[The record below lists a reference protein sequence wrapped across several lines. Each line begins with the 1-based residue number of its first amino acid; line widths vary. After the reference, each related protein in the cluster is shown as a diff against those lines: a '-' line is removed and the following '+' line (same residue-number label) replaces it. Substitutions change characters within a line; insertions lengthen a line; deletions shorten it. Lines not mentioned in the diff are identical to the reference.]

1 MIDSHPHRPIKLLAS
16 LKYGR
21 KRILNCGEFFDV
33 RDEALR
39 AHATQI
45 DPDEPWWF
53 GLSDAQLAEVY
64 PWEDWILAVSAVDT
78 VLPEDD
84 LLAGLRGRMSW

>member
-1 MIDSHPHRPIKLLAS
+1 MPSSTDLRYPIGPFTPTVPSSTA
-16 LKYGR
+16 
-21 KRILNCGEFFDV
+21 V
-33 RDEALR
+33 RQAAVAEIVALPR
-39 AHATQI
+39 RMRDAVA
-45 DPDEPWWF
+45 